1 MSDAPLRGRLLW
13 NELMTTDL
21 AAAERFYTAVVGWTV
36 TPFEGSTVGP
46 YSLFTR
52 ADGVPTAGGMALP
65 PELLAHQVPPH
76 WMLYV
81 GAPSLD
87 AAVADAQRLG
97 ATVLSPVIAV
107 PTVGRMQTLAD
118 PQGAAFTVLE
128 PAPSS
133 EGSPEAPPQLGDASW
148 VELMTT
154 DAEAALR
161 FYVDLFGWQP
171 LEAIDMGPMGKYHMF
186 GRHLGPLGGMMNKTP
201 DMAKIPSNWGIY
213 FRVSDIA
220 AATERVKANGGQVL
234 NGPME
239 VPGGDWIVNCLDPQG
254 AAFSLHAAKR

>member
-13 NELMTTDL
+13 YELMTTDL
-21 AAAERFYTAVVGWTV
+21 AAAERFYTAVVGWTI
-36 TPFEGSTVGP
+36 TPFTGSSMGP

-52 ADGVPTAGGMALP
+52 PDGVPAAGGMALP
-65 PELLAHQVPPH
+65 PDLLAQRVPPH
-76 WMLYV
+76 WMLYI

-87 AAVADAQRLG
+87 AIVADATRLG
-97 ATVLSPVIAV
+97 ATVLSPIIDV

-118 PQGAAFTVLE
+118 PHGAAFTVME

-133 EGSPEAPPQLGDASW
+133 EGQPEAPPQLGDASW

-161 FYVDLFGWQP
+161 FYVDLFAWQTFD
-171 LEAIDMGPMGKYHMF
+171 AVDMGPIGKYYMF
-186 GRHLGPLGGMMNKTP
+186 GRHLGPLGGMMTKTEE
-201 DMAKIPSNWGIY
+201 MAQIPSNWGIY
-213 FRVSDIA
+213 FKVPDIPS
-220 AATERVKANGGQVL
+220 ATERVTANGGQVL

-254 AAFSLHAAKR
+254 AAFSLHAAKA